1 MWILSFHSTGFH
13 RITQIPSYP
22 LAFVYLK
29 GQFTH
34 KLKNLSLFTDPHVGP
49 NLYEFLSFSV
59 EHKIRYF
66 EKGV

>member
-1 MWILSFHSTGFH
+1 MWIVSFHSTGFH
-13 RITQIPSYP
+13 RITQIPPCP

-34 KLKNLSLFTDPHVGP
+34 KKNISLFTDSHIVP
-49 NLYEFLSFSV
+49 NLYEFLFSV